1 MEDLISVSEAEAFKS
16 QTQTYDESIRYGA
29 DSLKDRKSRPEEG
42 DMEISRP
49 GPDKTITRKASEHKS
64 PYEAG
69 ADSIADMENTAWPEW
84 DQTPYNWFNYGGY
97 PGYEYYPPVKDGY
110 AGWGPISRYN
120 EEQPYPDEAAEILLY
135 LKGCKLSGSSIIRD
149 CTKTYKYHFFFL
161 AGNVVKI
168 DVEGPAELISPVL
181 KESVLIQKN
190 ELPKNYP
197 GTEIS
202 LKDSIIIREGTPYL
216 APGLTK
222 EQAYYTDKWIREN
235 RYYELDK
242 YPPDIIIKPY
252 ENAEYGSIITI
263 RVYTKLI
270 KNDMLFDGWCE
281 KKVELSCGCRDVIP
295 DIYATGDAVTMGPS
309 ESLNMWVNSLN
320 FPDLYA
326 VPPFAWS
333 LTGGVGFSLSKTETN
348 DEYEV
353 NVLST
358 DAAPSGTTAIVT
370 VTDNCG
376 ISDTYD
382 VAVACSCIGTV
393 PTIAPSADNMAQ
405 NGNAT
410 MTING
415 GGLTCGPYSWVL
427 DQAVDSFGN
436 GFSIDKASTSSEG
449 EVVIISANGTA
460 CGGANVTVTDACG
473 QSDIQRF
480 RCTSSG
486 TLVTLEDHDCY
497 GSGACA
503 GTKTC
508 FKWDGDLYN
517 YADYRLVTGGSYSK
531 DCILA
536 PGADKNGCYPTG
548 CDTETDLRVSKYGF
562 SEPAQTCWA
571 PNDQLEC
578 WLFSN
583 PSTGTGVCFDLFRE
597 QRWEC
602 P

>member
-16 QTQTYDESIRYGA
+16 QTQDYDESRRFGA
-29 DSLKDRKSRPEEG
+29 GSLKDRKERPEEG

-49 GPDKTITRKASEHKS
+49 GPDETITRKASEHKS

-181 KESVLIQKN
+181 KDPGNI
-190 ELPKNYP
+190 PK
-197 GTEIS
+197 S
-202 LKDSIIIREGTPYL
+202 LEGSIVMKEGTAYL
-216 APGLTK
+216 APGLSK
-222 EQAYYTDKWIREN
+222 EQAYYANKWVLEH

-333 LTGGVGFSLSKTETN
+333 LSGGVGFSLSKTETN

-358 DAAPSGTTAIVT
+358 DAAPSGTATVT

-382 VAVACSCIGTV
+382 VAEGCVCAGAP
-393 PTIAPSADNMAQ
+393 PTP
-405 NGNAT
+405 
-410 MTING
+410 
-415 GGLTCGPYSWVL
+415 
-427 DQAVDSFGN
+427 
-436 GFSIDKASTSSEG
+436 
-449 EVVIISANGTA
+449 EVVSGVTSMGQSASLNLRVSAPNACPPFTWSVTSISGGWALSKAQTTENLEVNTLTTGPA
-460 CGGANVTVTDACG
+460 DCGVARIWVTDACG
-473 QSDIQRF
+473 VQDSSLYIHNTVGKWVDYGNPFCPPCVASQIDHTRVSYTGVHKYVVGF
-480 RCTSSG
+480 DTFGGVHGDPCMWSSG
-486 TLVTLEDHDCY
+486 DSNYNCDDDCCTNEIINNPIF
-497 GSGACA
+497 SGISA
-503 GTKTC
+503 G
-508 FKWDGDLYN
+508 
-517 YADYRLVTGGSYSK
+517 
-531 DCILA
+531 
-536 PGADKNGCYPTG
+536 NGCYRLTG
-548 CDTETDLRVSKYGF
+548 SSPSGSCENVFPSISSWAINVSDIHDW
-562 SEPAQTCWA
+562 QW
-571 PNDQLEC
+571 Q
-578 WLFSN
+578 
-583 PSTGTGVCFDLFRE
+583 
-597 QRWEC
+597 C